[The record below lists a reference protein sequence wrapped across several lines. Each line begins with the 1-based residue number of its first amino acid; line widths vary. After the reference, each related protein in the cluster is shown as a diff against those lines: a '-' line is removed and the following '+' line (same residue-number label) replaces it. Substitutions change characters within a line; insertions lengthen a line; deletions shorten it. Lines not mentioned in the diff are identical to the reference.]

1 MMSKSNKKIL
11 SIKYKIEKT
20 CCLSAGEGR
29 PKTTNAYLDSIAI
42 GDSEERL
49 VGLRMLD
56 LHGDR
61 SDLAGKEV
69 VITVELET

>member
-1 MMSKSNKKIL
+1 MITSNKKIL

-29 PKTTNAYLDSIAI
+29 PKTTNAYLTSIT
-42 GDSEERL
+42 DTDERL

-69 VITVELET
+69 VITVELEGEE